1 MCAHSGLGITLETP
15 FDTLPVDVKKNI
27 AEFHHFLKEED
38 QSDAFLKTVSP
49 RKLEELD
56 ENIQKL
62 EQDVLVRRNI
72 QDRQATSVHHLRKD
86 VKKLIHQ
93 VDNASLSMRT
103 LDGNSASNMYHIMR
117 HVETPSP
124 YYWDLLDHFESKM
137 ENIKTQIEDIESEFK
152 PLYERRAQGGNGSL
166 SSQSVANMS
175 PALLHQIMLSQNA
188 ALMQVAARVAE
199 VHERADEMRQQ
210 FLVKMRQ
217 DLERRG
223 EYNPAAFKNP
233 FEQRMKNAHEDKR
246 QTIDKIRFR
255 TNVAPTIVTTTP
267 AAVAT
272 APQQPSGFGFGA
284 AAPAAAATTTT
295 IPSLFGGASAS
306 AAAPAT
312 GSSLFGTTAPS
323 TAGSGFGFGATSA
336 APKQVSFNLS
346 SAPPTAPTLSA
357 FSVPSVSTTAPS
369 AFGGVSS
376 SFLPGDAEKRAAGSK
391 RVGGRQKKR
400 A

>member
-1 MCAHSGLGITLETP
+1 LYFQFVSGQGITLETP
-15 FDTLPVDVKKNI
+15 FDTLPADIKKNI
-27 AEFHHFLKEED
+27 VEFHHFLKEQD

-56 ENIQKL
+56 ENIQQL

-72 QDRQATSVHHLRKD
+72 QDRQVTAVHHLRKD

-93 VDNASLSMRT
+93 VDNASLSLRT
-103 LDGNSASNMYHIMR
+103 LDGNSALNMYHIMR

-124 YYWDLLDHFESKM
+124 YYWDLLDHFEAKM
-137 ENIKTQIEDIESEFK
+137 ETIKTQIEDIESEFK
-152 PLYERRAQGGNGSL
+152 PLYERRAQHGSGAPQ
-166 SSQSVANMS
+166 SSLATMS

-223 EYNPAAFKNP
+223 DYNPAAFKNP
-233 FEQRMKNAHEDKR
+233 FEQRKKNAHEDKR
-246 QTIDKIRFR
+246 HQIDKIRFR
-255 TNVAPTIVTTTP
+255 TNVAPTIVSTTP
-267 AAVAT
+267 AAPAPA
-272 APQQPSGFGFGA
+272 APQLSTGGGFGFGTT
-284 AAPAAAATTTT
+284 PAATTATTTT
-295 IPSLFGGASAS
+295 PSLFGSTT
-306 AAAPAT
+306 AA
-312 GSSLFGTTAPS
+312 APS
-323 TAGSGFGFGATSA
+323 TAATGSGFSFGATSA

-346 SAPPTAPTLSA
+346 TSAAPTAPASTLSA

-369 AFGGVSS
+369 AFGGVAS
-376 SFLPGDAEKRAAGSK
+376 SFLPGTTTGDADKRAASSRRGS
-391 RVGGRQKKR
+391 GRPKKR